1 MNALLRKTPRFLQI
15 LLVTL
20 VILAGLS
27 LLFWSQ
33 IKSYQLIVDG
43 ETYKMRAIAFFPRQ
57 LVKFAGIELQK
68 EDKLSLNPD
77 QFRFS
82 LPGKIYLT
90 SARPVQLSFP
100 VSGQES
106 SEILSAALYPAD
118 ILQEA
123 GIRLFPKDIIKLN
136 GKVIEAD
143 FKLNPGEE
151 IALEYIPAKQI
162 DIYLDGHFQSSIFT
176 QTNTFEEALSEAKLS
191 FHEKAKFDPA
201 LSQTLEQVNRLEVGD
216 VNLFCLLVSGSE
228 FCDFSGGESLP
239 EVLADL
245 AVSPQSLDFTQPAED
260 QPLPDNSKIS
270 LHKIEERLILSIDET
285 AVSYTYQD
293 DPNTQLDTTAVLIP
307 AQAGIEVARTVERLQ
322 DGALLSSK
330 SEAAWKASDPQDGL
344 MGRGTKAVMQTE
356 TVDGEELQYWRKVS
370 VYATSYHPST
380 FGDNPRTRSGMP
392 LAYGTIAVSASW
404 YPSMVGQSVYVRGY
418 GYGRIGD
425 SGGGIPGTPW
435 IDLGYSDEDYVGW
448 HSWTTM
454 YFLSPIPAWY
464 PTVLP

>member
-1 MNALLRKTPRFLQI
+1 MNSLLRKMPGYLQI
-15 LLVTL
+15 LLVML

-43 ETYKMRAIAFFPRQ
+43 ETYKMRAIAFYPRH

-77 QFRFS
+77 KFHFS
-82 LPGKIYLT
+82 LPVKIYLT
-90 SARPVQLSFP
+90 SARPVQLIFSD
-100 VSGQES
+100 GARDS

-118 ILQEA
+118 ILKEA
-123 GIRLFPKDIIKLN
+123 GIMLFPKDIIKLN
-136 GKVIEAD
+136 GKVVEAD
-143 FKLNPGEE
+143 FKLNAGEE
-151 IALEYIPAKQI
+151 FELEYLPAKQI
-162 DIYLDGHFQSSIFT
+162 DIFIDGHAQSSIFT
-176 QTNTFEEALSEAKLS
+176 QSNTFKEALSEAKLS
-191 FHEKAKFDPA
+191 FHEKTKFDPA
-201 LSQTLEQVNRLEVGD
+201 LNQTLEQKNRLEVGD
-216 VNLFCLLVSGSE
+216 VKQFCLTVSGSE
-228 FCDFSGGESLP
+228 FCDFSGGENLA

-245 AVSPQSLDFTQPAED
+245 AVSPQGLDFTQPAED
-260 QPLPDNSKIS
+260 QSLPDDGKIS

-285 AVSYTYQD
+285 AVSYTYQE

-307 AQAGIEVARTVERLQ
+307 AQPGIEVARTVERLQ
-322 DGALLSSK
+322 DGNLLSSQ
-330 SEAAWKASDPQDGL
+330 SEAAWKASEPRDGL

-356 TVDGEELQYWRKVS
+356 TVDGEELQFWRKVS

-464 PTVLP
+464 PAVLP

>member
-1 MNALLRKTPRFLQI
+1 MPGYLQI
-15 LLVTL
+15 LLVML

-43 ETYKMRAIAFFPRQ
+43 ETYKMRAIAFYPRH

-77 QFRFS
+77 KFHFS
-82 LPGKIYLT
+82 LPVKIYLT
-90 SARPVQLSFP
+90 SARPVRIISTD
-100 VSGQES
+100 SAKES

-118 ILQEA
+118 ILKEA

-136 GKVIEAD
+136 GKVIDAN

-151 IALEYIPAKQI
+151 IALEYLPAKQI
-162 DIYLDGHFQSSIFT
+162 DIFIDGHAQSSIFT
-176 QTNTFEEALSEAKLS
+176 QSNTFEEALSEAKLS
-191 FHEKAKFDPA
+191 FHEKAKFDPP
-201 LSQTLEQVNRLEVGD
+201 LSQTLEQKNRLEVGD
-216 VNLFCLLVSGSE
+216 VNQFCLVTSE
-228 FCDFSGGESLP
+228 SDFCDFSGGENLA

-245 AVSPQSLDFTQPAED
+245 AVSPQGLDFTQPAED
-260 QPLPDNSKIS
+260 QPLPNDGKIS
-270 LHKIEERLILSIDET
+270 LHKIEVRLILSIDET

-307 AQAGIEVARTVERLQ
+307 AQPGIEVARTVERMQ
-322 DGALLSSK
+322 DGALLSSQ

-344 MGRGTKAVMQTE
+344 MGRGTKAVMQSE
-356 TVDGEELQYWRKVS
+356 TVDGEELQFWRKVS

-380 FGDNPRTRSGMP
+380 FGPDARTRSGMP

-464 PTVLP
+464 PAVLP